1 MTKIKTARTPEGEKF
16 YYLGHTQ
23 AVVDDNGNNIED
35 LLAEQE
41 EKIELLNDNTGISD
55 YPEFSTSKT
64 YKTGTIVRH
73 EGALFKFTSNHEPG
87 IWDLGEVKSWSINA
101 ESQEKLS
108 ELGSEVGILITQML
122 PLEWINGG
130 YYSSS
135 LNLVDYDYTSYVEIQ
150 LEPNKI

>member
-1 MTKIKTARTPEGEKF
+1 MTKIKTARTAEGEKF

-41 EKIELLNDNTGISD
+41 EKIELLNDNTGVSD

-73 EGALFKFTSNHEPG
+73 EGALFKFTSDHEPG
-87 IWDLGEVKSWSINA
+87 IWDLEEVKSWSINA

-108 ELGSEVGILITQML
+108 ELGSNQNLIAFGDFEF
-122 PLEWINGG
+122 PNDHSVKINKL
-130 YYSSS
+130 YIF
-135 LNLVDYDYTSYVEIQ
+135 NT
-150 LEPNKI
+150 PNGKQTLYEDESVV